1 MPARESPSPERNGH
15 TEPAAGDLIDPV
27 VEADALRNALA
38 EAGQRAARLLAS
50 LKQYRKERKSLQA
63 AWSSLRGLNL
73 GS

>member
-1 MPARESPSPERNGH
+1 MPRRDAASAEQNGR
-15 TEPAAGDLIDPV
+15 TEPEVGELIDPLA
-27 VEADALRNALA
+27 EAEALRNALVDA
-38 EAGQRAARLLAS
+38 TQRAARLLAG